1 MEDPILKKKSKFLGS
16 WTIIVMSGAE
26 KRSLTVKIPKL
37 LVTFLTTIM
46 VFISIG
52 LLVTYLY
59 ADHLGEKNSALSKQL
74 EGKLSELTAIQEDQD
89 SLILQAVKTQ
99 EKIEQLEQLE
109 NQMNQIVTSLD
120 SNGMGGE
127 EVSIEQLSLSDN
139 ANKQIK
145 QYASIESKLP
155 DLVKHYEDTLTE
167 LEAVQKDLSVIPS
180 IWPTTVDRITSDF
193 GARQDPFTALSAIH
207 EGIDVAGPYGT
218 PVFSAADG
226 TVTFS
231 ARRGGYGNLII
242 IKHNNQYT
250 TQYGHLNKSLVEVG
264 EKVTK
269 GQLIAE
275 MGSTGRSTGPH
286 LHYEIIKDGNKIN
299 PLPYMILKIKE
310 N

>member
-1 MEDPILKKKSKFLGS
+1 MKKKSRFRGS

-26 KRSLTVKIPKL
+26 KRSLTFKIPKL
-37 LVTFLTTIM
+37 LVASLLLMF
-46 VFISIG
+46 FSISIG
-52 LLVTYLY
+52 LFTTYNY
-59 ADHLGEKNSALSKQL
+59 ADQLGQKNAELSKEL

-109 NQMNQIVTSLD
+109 NQMNVIVTSLD

-127 EVSIEQLSLSDN
+127 EIKIEQLSLSDE
-139 ANKQIK
+139 ADGQIK
-145 QYASIESKLP
+145 QYASIESRLP
-155 DLVKHYEDTLTE
+155 DLVKQYENTLAE
-167 LEAVQKDLSVIPS
+167 LETVQKDLTVIPS
-180 IWPTTVDRITSDF
+180 IWPTTANRISSDF
-193 GARQDPFTALSAIH
+193 GARHDPFTSVSAIH

-218 PVFSAADG
+218 PIFAAADG
-226 TVTFS
+226 IVIYS
-231 ARRGGYGNLII
+231 ARRGSYGNLII

-250 TQYGHLNKSLVEVG
+250 TKYGHLNKSLVDVG
-264 EKVTK
+264 DKVTK

-286 LHYEIIKDGNKIN
+286 LHYEIIKDGKNID
-299 PLPYMILKIKE
+299 PMPYMIIRMKE